1 MNVPTHRVEIVGQD
15 IPNEY
20 RAPLVPE
27 VTHTDIP
34 SETQKVTTPVKELTI
49 YESATTATPEH
60 QKILIELIE
69 EYKQPVGQKA
79 QKEGFNFMPLLI
91 VGGAIATAYAIFKG

>member
-34 SETQKVTTPVKELTI
+34 SETQKVTKPVKELTI
-49 YESATTATPEH
+49 YESTTTDTAEH
-60 QKILIELIE
+60 PKILI
-69 EYKQPVGQKA
+69 
-79 QKEGFNFMPLLI
+79 
-91 VGGAIATAYAIFKG
+91 